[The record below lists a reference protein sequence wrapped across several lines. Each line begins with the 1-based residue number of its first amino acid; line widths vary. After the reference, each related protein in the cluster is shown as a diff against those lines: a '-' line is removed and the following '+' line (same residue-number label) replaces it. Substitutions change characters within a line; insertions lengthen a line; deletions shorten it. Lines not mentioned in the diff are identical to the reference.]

1 MLEPAPSTGSTGN
14 AWRAS
19 ALAKAPQTKRSYL
32 VPVFIATLLV
42 MVGATYLLALSLKS
56 RWLESEAVRIGNIV
70 SRQALATRTAYTEF
84 VADKVERDG
93 GAAGVSDQ
101 FHAKPGFVPV
111 PAQFVKLAGLASN
124 RASDGLYRFRPISKW
139 NLEPS
144 QGLDDDF
151 LRWGWTALAA
161 QDRVAPA
168 QAIAWQPVWRIEEI
182 DGKRTLRY
190 LRADPASN
198 ASCIQCHNQF
208 ERRAEIQAVRLKQ
221 ANDVGKS
228 WTLHQL
234 MGAVEVQVPMA
245 QLDAAAQIELEHV
258 MLWLG
263 GISLASLVLL
273 AWLTRRDLQQRAIV
287 ATYFEHMAKYDP
299 LTALPNRPLFY
310 ERAEE
315 ALKES
320 VRSGELMAVIF
331 LDLDNFK
338 NINDTLGHE
347 AGDLVLREVA
357 SRMSGAL
364 RQVDTIAR
372 HSGDEFTVLI
382 KSARDTHSIAL
393 IARKIAEALRPP
405 LLASGH
411 ELSIKASQGISV
423 YPQDGQD
430 VDTLLK
436 NADAAMYQAK
446 ARGRNSYQFYS
457 AQMNTQA
464 AETLRLSADLQRAFE
479 RNEFE
484 LHFQP
489 RLELDTGQIRCAEA
503 LIRWRHPTLGLLF
516 PNRFISIAEDAGMV
530 GTMGDW
536 VLATVCAQIAIWQTR
551 GLPPVRVAINL
562 SMRQFRRSKIVD
574 NILSAAK
581 RAGIEPQWL
590 EFEVTESVVMEHP
603 EATAQSLAE
612 MRGHGIAIAVDD
624 FGTGYS
630 SLAYLKKFPL
640 DALKIDKAFIDGLP
654 EDTQNAAITRAVI
667 AMSRSLGLRVIA
679 EGVETPAQRAFL
691 EAEGCDEIQG
701 YLISVPLP
709 APQFEKLLR
718 EF

>member
-1 MLEPAPSTGSTGN
+1 M
-14 AWRAS
+14 
-19 ALAKAPQTKRSYL
+19 
-32 VPVFIATLLV
+32 
-42 MVGATYLLALSLKS
+42 
-56 RWLESEAVRIGNIV
+56 
-70 SRQALATRTAYTEF
+70 
-84 VADKVERDG
+84 
-93 GAAGVSDQ
+93 
-101 FHAKPGFVPV
+101 
-111 PAQFVKLAGLASN
+111 
-124 RASDGLYRFRPISKW
+124 
-139 NLEPS
+139 
-144 QGLDDDF
+144 
-151 LRWGWTALAA
+151 
-161 QDRVAPA
+161 
-168 QAIAWQPVWRIEEI
+168 
-182 DGKRTLRY
+182 
-190 LRADPASN
+190 
-198 ASCIQCHNQF
+198 
-208 ERRAEIQAVRLKQ
+208 
-221 ANDVGKS
+221 
-228 WTLHQL
+228 
-234 MGAVEVQVPMA
+234 
-245 QLDAAAQIELEHV
+245 
-258 MLWLG
+258 
-263 GISLASLVLL
+263 
-273 AWLTRRDLQQRAIV
+273 
-287 ATYFEHMAKYDP
+287 
-299 LTALPNRPLFY
+299 
-310 ERAEE
+310 
-315 ALKES
+315 
-320 VRSGELMAVIF
+320 

-347 AGDLVLREVA
+347 AGDVVLREVA
-357 SRMSGAL
+357 RRMSGAL

-405 LLASGH
+405 LLASGQ

-464 AETLRLSADLQRAFE
+464 SETLRLSADLQRAFE

-536 VLATVCAQIAIWQTR
+536 VLATVCAQIAIWQAR

-574 NILSAAK
+574 NILAAAK
-581 RAGIEPQWL
+581 RAGIEPHWL

-603 EATAQSLAE
+603 EATAQALAE
-612 MRGHGIAIAVDD
+612 MRSHGIAIAVDD

-654 EDTQNAAITRAVI
+654 EDAQNAAITRAVI

-709 APQFEKLLR
+709 AAQFEKLIR